1 MPGDVWTL
9 LGMLAAVVA
18 ILAVAYWSTRL
29 IARRGLSV
37 GAQSIKATGELC
49 VLAQINIGKGERLM
63 LIRLHERC
71 FLIGVTTENIS
82 ILTELT
88 AEESAVWL
96 SQAEQTDR
104 TPSFIEAL
112 KSTISKKK

>member
-18 ILAVAYWSTRL
+18 ILAVAYWCTRL
-29 IARRGLSV
+29 IAQRGMTV
-37 GAQSIKATGELC
+37 GTQGVRTSGELC
-49 VLAQINIGKGERLM
+49 VLGQINIGKGERLV

-71 FLIGVTTENIS
+71 FLIGVTAGNIS

-88 AEESAVWL
+88 VEESGVWL
-96 SQAEQTDR
+96 AQTEQKAR

-112 KSTISKKK
+112 RGTISKKK